1 MPSRSKSRSKSPK
14 KPIDILV
21 PCHSY
26 LNKTLKYGAPIHKPV
41 FLFLYNKETKEYE
54 KINITDVKEDYYDP
68 PIMEK
73 MNLLNVLL
81 DHNINIIFID
91 TGVNDADVIPK
102 GEWDEPHQYNDIKK
116 LEETGLKFDYIFPIH
131 CERSDHLKYIPFLK
145 DSGKLLYPDIQYD
158 PEYIKYT
165 TKKDVIRN
173 FIKENRSKIPAKD
186 AKGNDQIEF
195 QAYLKTHELY
205 IYKDDLG
212 DDDYLGVYKIFGPE
226 QKKTSASKKSG
237 GRRTKRYR
245 RKVNKTRRKVN
256 KTKRRPTRK

>member
-1 MPSRSKSRSKSPK
+1 MPSRSKSPK

-91 TGVNDADVIPK
+91 TGVNDADV
-102 GEWDEPHQYNDIKK
+102 DEFQYNDIKK
-116 LEETGLKFDYIFPIH
+116 LEESGLKFDYIFPIH
-131 CERSDHLKYIPFLK
+131 CERSDHLKYIPFLM
-145 DSGKLLYPDIQYD
+145 DSGKLLYPDIHYD
-158 PEYIKYT
+158 AEY
-165 TKKDVIRN
+165 TKNSIRN
-173 FIKENRSKIPAKD
+173 QDKIRSDIKENRHKTPAKD
-186 AKGNDQIEF
+186 AKGTKQIEF

-226 QKKTSASKKSG
+226 QKKSG

-245 RKVNKTRRKVN
+245 RKANKTRRKAN